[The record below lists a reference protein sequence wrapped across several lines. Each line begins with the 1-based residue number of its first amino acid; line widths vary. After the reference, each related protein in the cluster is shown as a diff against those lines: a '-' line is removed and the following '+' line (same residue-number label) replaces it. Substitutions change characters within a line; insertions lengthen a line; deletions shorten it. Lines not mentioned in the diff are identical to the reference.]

1 MLRTST
7 AADIPALQA
16 LWQRCF
22 GDPPAYTRL
31 YFSHLWQ
38 PEQVFITAEGPEVQ
52 AMAIWFPLQVGG
64 RPAAYFYAVCTD
76 PAYRSRGISRRL
88 LAYAEASLRARGVAQ
103 FLLVPG
109 DTGLF
114 RFYAAQGYTCCG
126 TIGQA
131 QLGQPAPGNIA
142 PLKPEDYLVRRARC
156 LTLPHAAYS
165 LPLLEHQARPRAVW
179 QAVGSLPWARPAV
192 RVCERAPEGTL
203 LVKELL
209 GCDPVSGGNALLY
222 YFHLARG
229 YRPASP
235 DPNGAP
241 FCMGKSLTQS
251 PLYLGLAFD

>member
-16 LWQRCF
+16 LWQHCF

-31 YFSHLWQ
+31 YFAHLWQ
-38 PEQVFITAEGPEVQ
+38 PEQVFLAAEGPEVQ
-52 AMAIWFPLQVGG
+52 AMVIWFPLQVSG

-88 LAYAEASLRARGVAQ
+88 LAYAEASLRTRGVGQ

-109 DTGLF
+109 DAGLF

-131 QLGQPAPGNIA
+131 QLGQPAPGDVA

-165 LPLLEHQARPRAVW
+165 LPLLEHQARLCALSGGGLF
-179 QAVGSLPWARPAV
+179 ALGETGCA
-192 RVCERAPEGTL
+192 VCERTPEGTL

-222 YFHLARG
+222 HFHLARG
-229 YRPASP
+229 AVRFP
-235 DPNGAP
+235 DPHGTP
-241 FCMGKSLTQS
+241 FCMGKALAQS

>member
-16 LWQRCF
+16 LWQHCF

-31 YFSHLWQ
+31 YFAHLWQ
-38 PEQVFITAEGPEVQ
+38 PEQVFIAAEGPEVQ
-52 AMAIWFPLQVGG
+52 AMAIWFPLQVSG

-88 LAYAEASLRARGVAQ
+88 LAYAEASLRTRGVAQ

-109 DTGLF
+109 D
-114 RFYAAQGYTCCG
+114 A
-126 TIGQA
+126 A
-131 QLGQPAPGNIA
+131 QLGQPAPGDVA

-165 LPLLEHQARPRAVW
+165 LPLLEHQARLCALSGGGLF
-179 QAVGSLPWARPAV
+179 ALGETGCA
-192 RVCERAPEGTL
+192 VCERTPESTL

-222 YFHLARG
+222 HFHLARG
-229 YRPASP
+229 AVRFP
-235 DPNGAP
+235 DPHGTP
-241 FCMGKSLTQS
+241 FCMGKALAQS

>member
-7 AADIPALQA
+7 AADVPALQA

-22 GDPPAYTRL
+22 GDPPAYTAL
-31 YFSHLWQ
+31 YFTHLWQ
-38 PEQVFITAEGPEVQ
+38 PEQVFVAAEGPEVQ

-88 LAYAEASLRARGVAQ
+88 LAYAEASLRAQGVAQ

-109 DTGLF
+109 DAGLF

-131 QLGQPAPGNIA
+131 QLCKPAPGDVA
-142 PLKPEDYLVRRARC
+142 PLSPEAYLARRARC
-156 LTLPHAAYS
+156 LTLPHAAYP
-165 LPLLEHQARPRAVW
+165 LPLLEHQARLCAL
-179 QAVGSLPWARPAV
+179 AGGGLFALGKTGCA
-192 RVCERAPEGTL
+192 VCERTPEGTL

-222 YFHLARG
+222 HFHLTRG
-229 YRPASP
+229 AVRFP

-241 FCMGKSLTQS
+241 FCMGKALTQS

>member
-22 GDPPAYTRL
+22 GDLPAYTRL

-165 LPLLEHQARPRAVW
+165 LPLLEHQARLCAL
-179 QAVGSLPWARPAV
+179 AGGGLFALGETGCA
-192 RVCERAPEGTL
+192 VCERAPEGTL

-222 YFHLARG
+222 YFHLAQGTVRF
-229 YRPASP
+229 P

>member
-16 LWQRCF
+16 LWQHCF

-31 YFSHLWQ
+31 YFAHLWQ
-38 PEQVFITAEGPEVQ
+38 PEQVFIAAEGPEVQ
-52 AMAIWFPLQVGG
+52 AMAIWFPLQVSG

-88 LAYAEASLRARGVAQ
+88 LAYAEASLRTRGVAQ

-109 DTGLF
+109 DAGLF

-131 QLGQPAPGNIA
+131 QLGQPAPGDVA

-165 LPLLEHQARPRAVW
+165 LPLLEHQARLCALSGGGLFALGDKEV
-179 QAVGSLPWARPAV
+179 ARPHLPRIVAHAGDLQLP
-192 RVCERAPEGTL
+192 RRRAGGHGYVPEQL
-203 LVKELL
+203 
-209 GCDPVSGGNALLY
+209 
-222 YFHLARG
+222 F
-229 YRPASP
+229 
-235 DPNGAP
+235 
-241 FCMGKSLTQS
+241 
-251 PLYLGLAFD
+251 

>member
-31 YFSHLWQ
+31 YFAHLWQ
-38 PEQVFITAEGPEVQ
+38 PEQVFIAAEGPEVQ
-52 AMAIWFPLQVGG
+52 AMAIWFPLQVSG

-76 PAYRSRGISRRL
+76 PAYRRRGISRRL

-109 DTGLF
+109 DAGLF

-131 QLGQPAPGNIA
+131 QLCKPAPGDVA
-142 PLKPEDYLVRRARC
+142 PLSPEAYLARRARC
-156 LTLPHAAYS
+156 LTLPHAAYP
-165 LPLLEHQARPRAVW
+165 LPLLEHQARLCAL
-179 QAVGSLPWARPAV
+179 AGGGLFALGETGCA
-192 RVCERAPEGTL
+192 VCERTPEGTL

-209 GCDPVSGGNALLY
+209 GCDPVSGGNALLHH
-222 YFHLARG
+222 FHLTRG
-229 YRPASP
+229 AVRFP

-241 FCMGKSLTQS
+241 FCMGKALTQS